1 MATYPVF
8 SVGEVL
14 TADDMNAVGLWLV
27 KTQTIGNAVSSQAVT
42 SAFDSTYDNYLVM
55 ISGGVGS
62 TNIELRIQLGSTV
75 TNYKY
80 QLIYG
85 QFNNTVSAEGST
97 TAANVPYCG
106 YGTTAG
112 LAMNAVVLNPNRATR
127 TTVQATY
134 VQPGGGFGG
143 QVTGILDNTTQYTD
157 FTVVV
162 ASGTM
167 TGGTIRVYGYRN

>member
-1 MATYPVF
+1 MAYPTF
-8 SVGEVL
+8 ASGDVL
-14 TADDMNAVGLWLV
+14 NASDMNAVGLWLV

-42 SAFDSTYDNYLVM
+42 GAFSSSYDNYLVTV
-55 ISGGVGS
+55 SGGVGS
-62 TNIELRIQLGSTV
+62 TNIELRIQLGATT

-112 LAMNAVVLNPNRATR
+112 LAMNAVILNPNRATR

-134 VQPGGGFGG
+134 VQPAGGFGG
-143 QVTGILDNTTQYTD
+143 QVTGIMDNTTQYTD

-167 TGGTIRVYGYRN
+167 TGGTIAVYGWKP